1 MTGEEIAVM
10 LAEQGKE
17 IGSLKHRMD
26 DQEEQA
32 KTLNDLAVS
41 VRELAVNMRNMIDE
55 QRRAGKRLDK
65 LEQEPANN
73 WRSLKKTL
81 LTALVSAISGAVI
94 TALVAILTQFT

>member
-1 MTGEEIAVM
+1 MTGEEIAVA

-26 DQEEQA
+26 DQEEQT

-73 WRSLKKTL
+73 WRSLKKTV
-81 LTALVSAISGAVI
+81 LTALVSAISGAAI